1 MNKDCLQMCPVYKFG
16 HCAEC
21 LCETV
26 CVALNYYIV
35 YAAIQTIRRSK
46 HIKVFLGLF
55 LLRQI
60 SCNNE
65 KFINTE
71 CFEI

>member
-1 MNKDCLQMCPVYKFG
+1 MCPVYKFG

-46 HIKVFLGLF
+46 HIKVFLGF
-55 LLRQI
+55 FYQNI
-60 SCNNE
+60 
-65 KFINTE
+65 
-71 CFEI
+71 